1 MEDRK
6 RGRDSEEGGARDAA
20 GKGGGREGGDA
31 PPAAIAPAENA
42 DRSWLSPVVRFCRGV
57 GSFLASLLPLP
68 PFRSP
73 TAGPSTDDVVGLASP
88 PFHGPAADSALGER
102 CIDVLPIVSASG
114 FAADVSQCREL
125 CGETWRA
132 GNLGATNDMLV
143 RSAEIQCGAQAARET
158 RREDFVHTT
167 LGGTITGTTQ
177 LIRAALLNNLPRVL
191 QLVQLGAPLDL
202 VEETNKL
209 SALHW
214 VCHEGHEHVARA
226 LLDGKYEGHGAD
238 VNLQRSE
245 DSWTPLMD
253 ASCYGREGVVRLLLE
268 RGARLELQDS
278 NGCTALHW
286 AVRGNQAIVLEALC
300 SAQGAAAARALQ
312 TSDGQTPL
320 AMAILLGHA
329 ACEAMLRAHGATA

>member
-6 RGRDSEEGGARDAA
+6 RGRDDEEGGAEDAA

-31 PPAAIAPAENA
+31 PPAAAAPAENA
-42 DRSWLSPVVRFCRGV
+42 DQSWLLPVARFCRGV

-73 TAGPSTDDVVGLASP
+73 TAGPSADDVVGLAPP

-114 FAADVSQCREL
+114 FAAEVSQCREL

-132 GNLGATNDMLV
+132 GDLGATNDMLV

-158 RREDFVHTT
+158 RREDFVHPTAGYT
-167 LGGTITGTTQ
+167 LRGTTQ

-191 QLVQLGAPLDL
+191 QLVQLGAPIDL
-202 VEETNKL
+202 VEEGNKM

-214 VCHEGHEHVARA
+214 ACNEGHEHVAKA
-226 LLDGKYEGHGAD
+226 LLDGKYEGRGAD
-238 VNLQRSE
+238 VNLQHLGIV
-245 DSWTPLMD
+245 WTPLMA
-253 ASCYGREGVVRLLLE
+253 ASRRGREGVVRLLLE

-278 NGCTALHW
+278 TSWTALHS
-286 AVRGNQAIVLEALC
+286 AVYSNHAVLLEALC
-300 SAQGAAAARALQ
+300 SAQGAAAALAQRD
-312 TSDGQTPL
+312 SNGQKPL
-320 AMAILLGHA
+320 ALAIASGRA
-329 ACEAMLRAHGATA
+329 ACEAVLRAHGATA